1 MSFKISPLTMENLEG
16 VYEVEVSSFSS
27 PWSKQAFIDEINNP
41 LARYFVLETEDEVI
55 GYAGLWHIIDEG
67 HITNIAI
74 KKEFRGQGL
83 SKLLLKEL
91 IKFFDDNSLSFLT
104 LEVRESNTVA
114 RGLYESF
121 GFKIIGERK
130 KYYENNET
138 AVLYSLEG

>member
-1 MSFKISPLTMENLEG
+1 MSFKISPLGFDNIDG
-16 VYEVEVSSFSS
+16 VYEVEISSFSS

-41 LARYFVLETEDEVI
+41 LSRYFVLENENEVI
-55 GYAGLWHIIDEG
+55 GYGGLWHIVDEG

-83 SKLLLKEL
+83 SKIILKSL
-91 IKFFDDNSLSFLT
+91 IEYYEENSLSFLT
-104 LEVRESNTVA
+104 LEVRESNKVA
-114 RGLYESF
+114 RNLYESF

>member
-1 MSFKISPLTMENLEG
+1 MNYKISPLSMENLEG
-16 VYEVEVSSFSS
+16 VYEVELSSFSS
-27 PWSKQAFIDEINNP
+27 PWSRQAFIDEINNP
-41 LARYFVLETEDEVI
+41 LARYFVLENENEVI
-55 GYAGLWHIIDEG
+55 GYAGVWHIVDEG

-74 KKEFRGQGL
+74 KKDYRGLGL
-83 SKLLLKEL
+83 SKLLMKEL
-91 IKFFDDNSLSFLT
+91 ISYFNDNSLSFLT

-114 RGLYESF
+114 RGLYEGF

>member
-1 MSFKISPLTMENLEG
+1 MSYKISPLSMENLEG
-16 VYEVEVSSFSS
+16 VYKVELSSFSS

-41 LARYFVLETEDEVI
+41 LARYFVLENENEVI
-55 GYAGLWHIIDEG
+55 GYAGVWHIVDEG

-74 KKEFRGQGL
+74 KKDYRGLGL
-83 SKLLLKEL
+83 SKLLMKEL
-91 IKFFDDNSLSFLT
+91 ISYFNDNSLSFLT

-114 RGLYESF
+114 RGLYEGF

>member
-1 MSFKISPLTMENLEG
+1 MNYKILPLSKENLEG
-16 VYEVEVSSFSS
+16 VYKVELSSFSS
-27 PWSKQAFIDEINNP
+27 PWSKQIFINEINNP
-41 LARYFVLETEDEVI
+41 LARYFVLENENEVI

-74 KKEFRGQGL
+74 KKDYRGLGL
-83 SKLLLKEL
+83 SKLLMKEL
-91 IKFFDDNSLSFLT
+91 IKYFNDNSLSFLT

-114 RGLYESF
+114 RSLYESF

-130 KYYENNET
+130 KYYKNNET